1 MLPNNIL
8 KCRFKYIILA
18 CKRKYSFSIPE
29 GKTYINGKWISANSG
44 KTFPVLNPANG
55 NTIANVPD
63 CSIVETNEAVEAAC
77 IAFKTWKNV
86 TAKER
91 ATFLR
96 RMFELQMKNSERLAH
111 IITLEGGKPL
121 AESIGEINYGAS
133 FFEWFSEEA
142 RRIYGDIVPSPFKN
156 KQMFFLREPVGVAGI
171 ITPWN
176 FPNAMITRKVAA
188 ALAAGCT
195 CVIKPAEDT
204 PLSALA
210 IAQLAEEAGA
220 PPGVINVV
228 TSSKSSTPSIGKR
241 LCENP
246 NVATISFTGSTSVG
260 KLLLEHSASTVKK
273 VSLELGG
280 NAPFIVFNS
289 ANVFKAV
296 AGAMVSKFRNSG
308 QTCVCTNKILVQE
321 GIYEEFIAELAKAMQ
336 NQLKVGEGIQPGVT
350 VGPLINENAVK
361 KVERHVQDALEKGA
375 QLVLGGNVHSQ
386 GKNFFEP
393 TLIGNLRKDML
404 ICAEETFGPV
414 AAVMKFSSEV
424 EAIEVA
430 NSSRSGL
437 AGYFYSEDISQI
449 WRVAKNLE
457 MNMYI
462 LSIFALEDW
471 NDFLKFFPIY
481 WASMFL
487 LKDISFVKLIFIST
501 MMNVHNM

>member
-1 MLPNNIL
+1 MLSNNIL
-8 KCRFKYIILA
+8 KVF
-18 CKRKYSFSIPE
+18 
-29 GKTYINGKWISANSG
+29 
-44 KTFPVLNPANG
+44 NPANG

-63 CSIVETNEAVEAAC
+63 CGIVETDEAVEAAC
-77 IAFKTWKNV
+77 IAFKTWKDV

-91 ATFLR
+91 AAFLR
-96 RMFELQMKNSERLAH
+96 RMFELQMKSSETLAH
-111 IITLEGGKPL
+111 IITSEGGKPL
-121 AESIGEINYGAS
+121 AESAGEINYGAS

-156 KQMFFLREPVGVAGI
+156 KQMLFLREPVGVAGI

-210 IAQLAEEAGA
+210 IAQLAEEAKV

-228 TSSKSSTPSIGKR
+228 TSSRSNTPSIGKR
-241 LCENP
+241 LCENR

-289 ANVFKAV
+289 ANISKAV

-308 QTCVCTNKILVQE
+308 QTCVCTNKILVQK

-336 NQLKVGEGIQPGVT
+336 NQLNVGEGMQPGVT

-361 KVERHVQDALEKGA
+361 KVERHVQDAVEKGA
-375 QLVLGGNVHSQ
+375 ELVLGGKVHSL

-393 TLIGNLRKDML
+393 TLLRNLKKNML
-404 ICAEETFGPV
+404 ICGEETFGPV
-414 AAVMKFSSEV
+414 AAVMK
-424 EAIEVA
+424 
-430 NSSRSGL
+430 
-437 AGYFYSEDISQI
+437 
-449 WRVAKNLE
+449 
-457 MNMYI
+457 
-462 LSIFALEDW
+462 
-471 NDFLKFFPIY
+471 
-481 WASMFL
+481 
-487 LKDISFVKLIFIST
+487 
-501 MMNVHNM
+501 